1 MPSGW
6 VTGEIAV
13 GVNGDVYV
21 LGKIAT
27 QGSAALKRLDAAD
40 GRVISTTPLPSTLFP
55 GSQLFAY
62 SAGLIIAGADV
73 KYLDNDGNL
82 AHRYDLPNGSV
93 PIFSA
98 NADGGL
104 FAGTFPQGPGGMCGL
119 GDGSLSISKYTPTDG
134 QVWNHLGQS
143 TRRCNG
149 YLQLTALPNGGVVG
163 TFGTDGIESKEL
175 TALSST
181 TGDVLWTQTPHPP
194 SSLNGSIQAAVQL
207 KVDIK
212 GQIAVSESFR
222 FTCRNGA
229 EICEGTQIE
238 FRSGDSGEIFH
249 PTAEFYKGDPDPN
262 LYTSAGFNHLA
273 IADGRAYLALH
284 HSNGTPLTSTATD
297 YPLVALDAPALG
309 GAYPESVLISRPDT
323 ELDVTGPLS
332 LDIEG
337 SSYSPNPF
345 NVVAT
350 ISSVGATPAEDVKV
364 VLTLAEGL
372 HTSDPASVSLGTLAK
387 RDPERL
393 VTWQVTADAQST
405 AKKLAYSVT
414 ATSSNAGTTDVT
426 RQLAVPALGKQSF
439 KYVGLGDSFS
449 SGEGVEPFFEPQN
462 RCHRSKLAYSRFVEQ
477 PGFPGKSIYARSK
490 AEEAGVQWG
499 FQACSGAVTDNV
511 LTTPR
516 YEDPLPQLAKV
527 RSTDTGNEN
536 DLPVDDDTDLVTIT
550 IGGNNVHFPEVLEF
564 CYFSN
569 DCTKEK
575 FHGQTLAEYNRG
587 QREKLSGELDKVYA
601 QIHSQAEQAGV
612 LVLGYPQLLPST
624 TSEQDCP
631 RLAQGTVIVGDGNVA
646 AVKTW
651 GFSRTEQNYLRKAT
665 SELNQTIAARV
676 EASGNPLAQF
686 IPVDKLFNHHEVCG
700 NGGEWING
708 VSPRLPA
715 GGQILNPKSYVKE
728 KSFHPNE
735 LGQRYGYAEAI
746 NNYVNQ
752 LPDF

>member
-1 MPSGW
+1 LDNSALNHDSQLVANPSGGVLASVGNSSTASQPDVQQVMADGSLGWTRDHVEGRALFPIPVFDGRSNAYWSEQQDGATTIIARSESGTAPWETPMPSGW

-309 GAYPESVLISRPDT
+309 GSYPESTLIDLPPTPHDAD
-323 ELDVTGPLS
+323 L
-332 LDIEG
+332 
-337 SSYSPNPF
+337 
-345 NVVAT
+345 T
-350 ISSVGATPAEDVKV
+350 IKDVKIFASPSDRMLNRV
-364 VLTLAEGL
+364 IRFEPNDPSVKIARFEYAWGTDIVLTRA
-372 HTSDPASVSLGTLAK
+372 
-387 RDPERL
+387 RL
-393 VTWQVTADAQST
+393 
-405 AKKLAYSVT
+405 
-414 ATSSNAGTTDVT
+414 
-426 RQLAVPALGKQSF
+426 
-439 KYVGLGDSFS
+439 DSK
-449 SGEGVEPFFEPQN
+449 V
-462 RCHRSKLAYSRFVEQ
+462 CRF
-477 PGFPGKSIYARSK
+477 
-490 AEEAGVQWG
+490 
-499 FQACSGAVTDNV
+499 N
-511 LTTPR
+511 L
-516 YEDPLPQLAKV
+516 PLP
-527 RSTDTGNEN
+527 S
-536 DLPVDDDTDLVTIT
+536 
-550 IGGNNVHFPEVLEF
+550 VLRA
-564 CYFSN
+564 
-569 DCTKEK
+569 D
-575 FHGQTLAEYNRG
+575 
-587 QREKLSGELDKVYA
+587 
-601 QIHSQAEQAGV
+601 
-612 LVLGYPQLLPST
+612 
-624 TSEQDCP
+624 
-631 RLAQGTVIVGDGNVA
+631 
-646 AVKTW
+646 
-651 GFSRTEQNYLRKAT
+651 RT
-665 SELNQTIAARV
+665 
-676 EASGNPLAQF
+676 
-686 IPVDKLFNHHEVCG
+686 
-700 NGGEWING
+700 
-708 VSPRLPA
+708 
-715 GGQILNPKSYVKE
+715 
-728 KSFHPNE
+728 
-735 LGQRYGYAEAI
+735 
-746 NNYVNQ
+746 
-752 LPDF
+752 